1 MQIRIFNRQD
11 DKGLRAIVAPL
22 ENLDLDNKDRDL
34 RNVEGTYFGNNGIF
48 LVAEDDGQ
56 IKAYMGARLLNKTG
70 SGDKGGEGG
79 EGNKREDGKVDQ
91 EILTVTR
98 KGVAPGVPEAEAKE
112 LLDKLLAVVL
122 NHAYQLDFAKVEV
135 ADGAS

>member
-11 DKGLRAIVAPL
+11 DKALRAIIGQL
-22 ENLDLDNKDRDL
+22 GNLDLDDKDSDL

-56 IKAYMGARLLNKTG
+56 IKAYMGARLLNKTDN
-70 SGDKGGEGG
+70 SDKRHDDTG
-79 EGNKREDGKVDQ
+79 DQ

-98 KGVAPGVPEAEAKE
+98 KGVATGIPEAEAHE
-112 LLDKLLAVVL
+112 LLDKLMTVVL

-135 ADGAS
+135 TDLAR

>member
-11 DKGLRAIVAPL
+11 DKGLRAIIAPL
-22 ENLDLDNKDRDL
+22 ENLDLDDKDRDL
-34 RNVEGTYFGNNGIF
+34 RNVEGTYFGNSGIF

-56 IKAYMGARLLNKTG
+56 IKAYMGARLLSKTG
-70 SGDKGGEGG
+70 NGDKRHDDLG
-79 EGNKREDGKVDQ
+79 DQ

-98 KGVAPGVPEAEAKE
+98 KGVAPGIPKAEARE
-112 LLDKLLAVVL
+112 LLDKLMAVVL

-135 ADGAS
+135 TDWAS